1 MTGVTIYT
9 TVPKREDAVR
19 IARSLIEERLAA
31 CVNILGP
38 GLSCYRWEG
47 TICEDEEWVLFIKTT
62 RRRVGAVERRFAS
75 LHPYSVPAFIVLPW
89 EQVSEAYGRWTEAET
104 SDTAPST
111 VT

>member
-9 TVPKREDAVR
+9 TVPTRADAVR
-19 IARSLIEERLAA
+19 IARTLVAERLAA

-47 TICEDEEWVLFIKTT
+47 EICEDEEWVLFIKTT
-62 RRRVGAVERRFAS
+62 RRRVSDIERRFAG
-75 LHPYSVPAFIVLPW
+75 LHPYSVPAFVVLPW
-89 EQVSEAYGRWTEAET
+89 ERVSDAYGRWTEAET
-104 SDTAPST
+104 DDESSSR